1 MSTTVWRSALV
12 LGLLVLA
19 LGTTGCIGDDEEEG
33 VTIPSVPVTT
43 EEDDVSTFTTP
54 TTATT
59 PTAPETQPDPGQA
72 DTPEND
78 VPPPS
83 GSPQDQ
89 FEQFCKQNPEACG

>member
-1 MSTTVWRSALV
+1 MSSGLRRFALP
-12 LGLLVLA
+12 LALLVLA
-19 LGTTGCIGDDEEEG
+19 LGASGCLGDDEEE
-33 VTIPSVPVTT
+33 VTIPSVPATT

-59 PTAPETQPDPGQA
+59 STAPEAQPDPDQP

-78 VPPPS
+78 VPPAS